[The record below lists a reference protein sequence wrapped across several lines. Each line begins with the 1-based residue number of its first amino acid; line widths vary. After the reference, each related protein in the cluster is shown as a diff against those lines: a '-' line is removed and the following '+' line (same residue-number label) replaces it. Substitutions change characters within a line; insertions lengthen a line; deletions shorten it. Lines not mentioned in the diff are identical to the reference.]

1 MVRLVV
7 YAVCILSNI
16 SHKYIWVQSL
26 QINSSANSCNNILH
40 FGAIKSECFFGAGA
54 PAGQRPGPPLH
65 LSLFSFLVHWLPLSL
80 LPVEC
85 RPNQC
90 ILQTWVVYKSHKK
103 LYCSRIAKNT
113 NILVS

>member
-1 MVRLVV
+1 MGTEFTD
-7 YAVCILSNI
+7 AILQPIPAPMFYI
-16 SHKYIWVQSL
+16 SEQLNRNV
-26 QINSSANSCNNILH
+26 
-40 FGAIKSECFFGAGA
+40 FFGAGA

-65 LSLFSFLVHWLPLSL
+65 LSLFSFLVHRLLLSL

-90 ILQTWVVYKSHKK
+90 ILQTWVVCKSHKE

-113 NILVS
+113 NISVS